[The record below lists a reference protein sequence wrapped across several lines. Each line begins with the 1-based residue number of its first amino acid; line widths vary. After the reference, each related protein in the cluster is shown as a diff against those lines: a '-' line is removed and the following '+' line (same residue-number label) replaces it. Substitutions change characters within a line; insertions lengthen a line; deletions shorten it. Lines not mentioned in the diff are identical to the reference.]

1 MASALAFGEVLEV
14 VDKLS
19 LEEQEA
25 LIEVVRR
32 RVIERRR
39 EELAEEVQDAQKEF
53 QAGRCHPV
61 TPDELMAEILS

>member
-32 RVIERRR
+32 RVIERRQ
-39 EELAEEVQDAQKEF
+39 EELAKEVQDAQKEF
-53 QAGRCHPV
+53 QAGCCHPM
-61 TPDELMAEILS
+61 TPEELMAEILS

>member
-1 MASALAFGEVLEV
+1 MESVLAFGEVLEV

-19 LEEQEA
+19 LEEQET

-39 EELAEEVQDAQKEF
+39 EELAKEIQDAQKEF
-53 QAGRCHPV
+53 QAGHCRPV
-61 TPDELMAEILS
+61 TPDKLVAEILL

>member
-1 MASALAFGEVLEV
+1 MESVLAFGEVLEV
-14 VDKLS
+14 VDRLS
-19 LEEQEA
+19 LEEQER

-39 EELAEEVQDAQKEF
+39 EELAKEIQDAQKEF
-53 QAGRCHPV
+53 QAGHCRPV

>member
-1 MASALAFGEVLEV
+1 VNLTDVSHPGKHRSRKIIESVFAFGEVLEV

-19 LEEQEA
+19 LEEKEA

-39 EELAEEVQDAQKEF
+39 TEAILLETVGTHEEVY
-53 QAGRCHPV
+53 
-61 TPDELMAEILS
+61 